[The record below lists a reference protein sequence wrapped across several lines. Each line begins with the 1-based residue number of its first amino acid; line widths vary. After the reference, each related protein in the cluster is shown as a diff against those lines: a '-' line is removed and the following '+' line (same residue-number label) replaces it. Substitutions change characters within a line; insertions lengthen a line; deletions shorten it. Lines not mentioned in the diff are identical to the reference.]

1 MENKGD
7 ENMCGIA
14 GILSLN
20 GTPVRRSEIEAMCQ
34 TMLHRGPD
42 EDGFYLS
49 SEVGLGMRRLR
60 IIDLETGRQPAINEA
75 GTVWAVFNGE
85 IYNYQELRR
94 NLIAKGHTFRT
105 ATDTET
111 IVHLYE
117 EYGDRCVE
125 FLRGM
130 FAFALWDERKKRVLL
145 ARDRM
150 GIKPLYYGRF
160 RDRLYFAS
168 ELKALLSLEEIPH
181 EIDWRS
187 AGYLFQFLTTPPES
201 SIIRGIHK
209 LPPAHRMSICQQTG
223 TTELE
228 SYWNLQFAP
237 YSQSRESDLVEQ
249 LDSLLEE
256 SVKLHMISDVPIGAF
271 LSGGVDSSA
280 IVASMSK
287 LASKPVK
294 TFSIGFHD
302 PRYDETPY
310 ARTVARA
317 FGTEHHELILEPDE
331 FDVIDKLVWHL
342 DEPFGDTSAIPTYQV
357 AQLAS
362 QHVTVVLSG
371 DGGDELFG
379 GYQKYLVEKAER
391 RFDRLPQFI
400 HTMAGAIGSML
411 PEGARGKRFLTHF
424 GLSGF
429 DRYLDASTLFHA
441 EQRRRLFT
449 ADVRQKLAA
458 VDIQHSASDPAL
470 AKTGHWLSALQYMDL
485 KHYLPLDIL
494 TKVDRMSMAH
504 SIEARVPLLDHK
516 LVEFAATIPPDLQIR
531 DGRTKHLF
539 KSALKGTIGN
549 DILDRP
555 KHGFGVPLSSWFRGS
570 LDNFARDVLLSGRS
584 RQRGVF
590 NTKYVESIL
599 DMNSRGRELD
609 FQIWTLISF
618 ELWCRTF
625 LDGYPVRT
633 KERSDAYEVSLTGS
647 SGLSG
652 VPDSNARPANVHH

>member
-1 MENKGD
+1 
-7 ENMCGIA
+7 MCGIA

-34 TMLHRGPD
+34 TMVHRGPD

-94 NLIAKGHTFRT
+94 SLIAMGHVFRT

-117 EYGDRCVE
+117 EYGDRCVDY
-125 FLRGM
+125 LRGM

-145 ARDRM
+145 ARDRI

-168 ELKALLSLEEIPH
+168 ELKALLALEDVPR

-187 AGYLFQFLTTPPES
+187 AGHLFQYLTTPPES

-209 LPPAHRMSICQQTG
+209 LPPAHRMSICIQTG
-223 TTELE
+223 AIDLE

-237 YSQSRESDLVEQ
+237 SSQTPESELIEQ
-249 LDSLLEE
+249 LDSLLDE
-256 SVKLHMISDVPIGAF
+256 SVKLHMISDVPLGAF

-280 IVASMSK
+280 IVASMTRH
-287 LASKPVK
+287 ASKPVK
-294 TFSIGFHD
+294 TFSVGFHD
-302 PRYDETPY
+302 QRYDESPY
-310 ARTVARA
+310 ARSVARA
-317 FGTEHHELILEPDE
+317 FGAEHHELILEPDG
-331 FDVIDKLVWHL
+331 FDIIDKLVWHL
-342 DEPFGDTSAIPTYQV
+342 DEPFGDTSAIPTYLV
-357 AQLAS
+357 SQLAS

-379 GYQKYLVEKAER
+379 GYQKYLVEKTER
-391 RFDRLPQFI
+391 RFDRLPPFI
-400 HTMAGAIGSML
+400 RTMAGTIGGML

-424 GLSGF
+424 GLSGI
-429 DRYLDASTLFHA
+429 DRYLDASTLFHTD
-441 EQRRRLFT
+441 QQRRLFA
-449 ADVRQKLAA
+449 ADIRETLAL
-458 VDIQHSASDPAL
+458 VDFAHSGPDPAR
-470 AKTGHWLSALQYMDL
+470 AKTGHWLSTLQYMDL

-539 KSALKGTIGN
+539 KSAMKGTIGD
-549 DILDRP
+549 DILDRA

-570 LDNFARDVLLSGRS
+570 LDGFARDVLLSGRS

-590 NTKYVESIL
+590 NTKYVESLL
-599 DMNSRGRELD
+599 DMNSRGRDLD

-625 LDGYPVRT
+625 LDGFPVRT
-633 KERSDAYEVSLTGS
+633 KERSDAYEISLTRS

-652 VPDSNARPANVHH
+652 VPGSNVRPANVHH